1 MYNLL
6 LIIGRGIGQVMFQ
19 NNALSGLF
27 MLIGIFLNSW
37 QMGLLALLGNVMSNT
52 AAYFSGYKQDD
63 IKNGLYGF
71 NGTLVGIAVG
81 AFLQLSVESF
91 ILLVIASAGSTWIA
105 GLFSRQRFLPGF
117 TAPFILAVWGIL
129 GICLLFMPYLM
140 LMPDAVI
147 DDTYHYFQAFCLG
160 IGQVMFQGRTV
171 LAGLCF
177 LLGILINSRKDAFY
191 AALGA
196 LIPIPLSILLAVDSA
211 SINAGMMGYNGVLCA
226 IALGGTDWKS
236 LVSAVCA
243 VLLSTGLQ
251 IIGMNLGIITLT
263 APFVMSVWIIITIR
277 TLFYRLL

>member
-105 GLFSRQRFLPGF
+105 GLFSRQRFLPAL
-117 TAPFILAVWGIL
+117 TAPFILAVWSIL
-129 GICLLFMPYLM
+129 GI
-140 LMPDAVI
+140 
-147 DDTYHYFQAFCLG
+147 
-160 IGQVMFQGRTV
+160 
-171 LAGLCF
+171 
-177 LLGILINSRKDAFY
+177 
-191 AALGA
+191 
-196 LIPIPLSILLAVDSA
+196 
-211 SINAGMMGYNGVLCA
+211 
-226 IALGGTDWKS
+226 
-236 LVSAVCA
+236 
-243 VLLSTGLQ
+243 
-251 IIGMNLGIITLT
+251 
-263 APFVMSVWIIITIR
+263 
-277 TLFYRLL
+277 

>member
-37 QMGLLALLGNVMSNT
+37 QMGLLALLGNVISNM

-117 TAPFILAVWGIL
+117 TAPFILAVWAIL

-171 LAGLCF
+171 LAGLWY
-177 LLGILINSRKDAFY
+177 SR
-191 AALGA
+191 
-196 LIPIPLSILLAVDSA
+196 PR
-211 SINAGMMGYNGVLCA
+211 
-226 IALGGTDWKS
+226 
-236 LVSAVCA
+236 
-243 VLLSTGLQ
+243 Q
-251 IIGMNLGIITLT
+251 
-263 APFVMSVWIIITIR
+263 
-277 TLFYRLL
+277 